1 MVFIHNL
8 FMIDKFGKSV
18 GITLNFFFQID
29 LLFSGQ
35 NQKFEN

>member
-1 MVFIHNL
+1 MLFIHNL
-8 FMIDKFGKSV
+8 FMIDFGKSV